1 MNAGPDLGAFQ
12 PLLQGALGPLVSLA
26 IPAARMLGVFT
37 VLPIFTRLGVTG
49 LLRGGV
55 ALALALPLAP
65 GLQAA
70 AEGALRGGGAALT
83 LLLVKEAVVGLVIGL
98 VAGVPFW
105 AAQAAGE
112 LLDQQRGSQSAL
124 LPDPSGGEAGVTG
137 TLLLLASVTVFLG
150 AGGLRRLQEGVFESY
165 ALWPAA
171 SLLPAFSAEAGL
183 RTLGVLDRLLAGGL
197 VLASPLLVAMLL
209 AEFALG
215 LASRFAPQLN
225 VFDLAMAVKGIV
237 HAVGLPIYALVLV
250 SYLEGSLAPLARLAA
265 ELRGFAP

>member
-1 MNAGPDLGAFQ
+1 MNQAPDPGAMQTLMLGV
-12 PLLQGALGPLVSLA
+12 LGPLVSLA
-26 IPAARMLGVFT
+26 IPAARMLGMFT
-37 VLPIFTRLGVTG
+37 VLPIFTRLGLTG

-70 AEGALRGGGAALT
+70 TDGVLGGGGGTLT
-83 LLLVKEAVVGLVIGL
+83 LVLVKEAMVGLLIGL

-105 AAQAAGE
+105 AAQTAGE

-124 LPDPSGGEAGVTG
+124 VPDPSGEESGVTG
-137 TLLLLASVTVFLG
+137 TLLLLTSGTVFLG
-150 AGGLRRLQEGVFESY
+150 AGGLRMLQEGVFESY
-165 ALWPAA
+165 VLWPAA
-171 SLLPAFSAEAGL
+171 SLVPAFSADAAS

-209 AEFALG
+209 AELALG
-215 LASRFAPQLN
+215 LVGRFAPQLN
-225 VFDLAMAVKGIV
+225 VFDLAMSVKGIV
-237 HAVGLPIYALVLV
+237 QAVGLPIYALALV
-250 SYLEGSLAPLARLAA
+250 SYLQGGLAPLARLAA

>member
-1 MNAGPDLGAFQ
+1 MNGASDYGAFQ
-12 PLLQGALGPLVSLA
+12 ALVLGALAPLASLA
-26 IPAARMLGVFT
+26 IPAARMLGVFA
-37 VLPIFTRLGVTG
+37 VLPIFTRLGLTG

-70 AEGALRGGGAALT
+70 AGPALAGGGAALT
-83 LLLVKEAVVGLVIGL
+83 VLLVKETLVGLVIGL

-105 AAQAAGE
+105 AAQTAGE

-124 LPDPSGGEAGVTG
+124 VPDPSGEEAGVTG
-137 TLLLLASVTVFLG
+137 VLLLLTSAVVFLG
-150 AGGLRRLQEGVFESY
+150 AGGLRLLQEGVFESY

-171 SLLPAFSAEAGL
+171 SPLPAFSAEAGL

-209 AEFALG
+209 AEVALG
-215 LASRFAPQLN
+215 LVGRFAPQLN

-250 SYLEGSLAPLARLAA
+250 GYLQGGLAPLARLAA
-265 ELRGFAP
+265 ELRGFVP

>member
-1 MNAGPDLGAFQ
+1 MNGGADLGAFQ
-12 PLLQGALGPLVSLA
+12 ALLQGALGPLVSLA
-26 IPAARMLGVFT
+26 VPAARMLGMFT
-37 VLPIFTRLGVTG
+37 VLPIFSRLGLTG

-70 AEGALRGGGAALT
+70 TDPMLRGGGTLT
-83 LLLVKEAVVGLVIGL
+83 LLLVKEAAIGLVIGL

-105 AAQAAGE
+105 AAQTAGE

-124 LPDPSGGEAGVTG
+124 VPDPSGEEAGVTG
-137 TLLLLASVTVFLG
+137 TLLLLTSATVFLG
-150 AGGLRRLQEGVFESY
+150 AGGLRLLQDGVFESY
-165 ALWPAA
+165 ALWPVA
-171 SLLPAFSAEAGL
+171 SLTPAFSTDAGL
-183 RTLGVLDRLLAGGL
+183 RALGVLDRLLGGGL

-209 AEFALG
+209 AEVALG
-215 LASRFAPQLN
+215 LVSRFAPQLN
-225 VFDLAMAVKGIV
+225 VFDLAMPVKGIV

-250 SYLEGSLAPLARLAA
+250 GYLKDGLAPLARLAA